1 MTEETIEKAE
11 TLSGKSVIR
20 PLTGTNRER
29 GQPRVMA
36 SSRFVNAVRK
46 SEFSTLPKAL
56 CTYQSMYENNE
67 AISTSIDTTNR
78 FVYKA
83 LYNGKWVSP
92 SGSNVSKAAADFLN
106 YNCNTLSYG
115 TWLEFIKS
123 ACSDLINGFS
133 IANIVTEVRNYGEYS
148 GMRCLRKLSPRNQR
162 TIYGWLWNKNLTEV
176 KGFVQ
181 KPNIR
186 LRKETTNTTDFIG
199 NINFNDLTSLNI
211 HRQQYPVIA
220 SHQMLHFRH
229 NPLDN
234 NPEGQSPLVKCFDAH
249 CHKSLLEE
257 HSVIGI
263 SKDFA
268 GMLVVRVP
276 SEFIERA
283 NNEEDYPNEALEY
296 TQLQDDASNL
306 QNGESSMILLSS
318 DVDPITKTPD
328 YDIQF
333 KGIDGGGKNYE
344 VTKLLD
350 HFNKAIYNTF
360 NTGFLLLGQGA
371 SGSYALSSNQKD
383 MHSFFVQD
391 IINEKVDVLNN
402 QLAPRL
408 LMANDIYLSYKD
420 MPYFEPADP
429 DEASLDEVGKFIQ
442 RAASVGKLTKDA
454 TEYWYKKTGTPID
467 GIDEL
472 DFTPDITSR
481 AGEGFGTSGNGTSNQ
496 QNSETNLENKSLKKF
511 SVDGDRIINTET
523 DKVVNFDQLDENGDY
538 KE

>member
-1 MTEETIEKAE
+1 MTEQTIEKAE
-11 TLSGKSVIR
+11 TIGGKSVVR
-20 PLTGTNRER
+20 PLTGTNMER
-29 GQPRVMA
+29 GQPRIMT

-56 CTYQSMYENNE
+56 CTYQAMYENNE

-78 FVYKA
+78 FVVKA
-83 LYNGKWVSP
+83 LYNGKWVAP
-92 SGSNVSKAAADFLN
+92 TGSNAGKLAADFLN
-106 YNCNTLSYG
+106 YNCRNLSYG

-123 ACSDLINGFS
+123 SCSDLINGFS

-148 GMRCLRKLSPRNQR
+148 GMRCLNKLSPRNQR
-162 TIYGWLWNKNLTEV
+162 TIYGWLWNKNFTEL
-176 KGFVQ
+176 KGVVQ
-181 KPNIR
+181 KPNVR
-186 LRKETTNTTDFIG
+186 QNKNPTTRDFIG
-199 NINFNDLTSLNI
+199 NVNFNDLTSLNLR
-211 HRQQYPVIA
+211 RQQYPVIQ
-220 SHQMLHFRH
+220 SYQMLHFRH
-229 NPLDN
+229 DPLDN

-249 CHKSLLEE
+249 CHKTLLEE

-276 SEFIERA
+276 SELIERA
-283 NNEEDYPNEALEY
+283 NNPTDYPNEAIEY
-296 TQLQDDASNL
+296 QNLQTDAANL
-306 QNGESSMILLSS
+306 QNGKSSFILLSS
-318 DVDPITKTPD
+318 DTDPTTRTPD

-350 HFNKAIYNTF
+350 HFNKSVYNTF

-391 IINEKVDVLNN
+391 IITEKVDVLNN

-408 LMANDIYLSYKD
+408 LMANDIQLSYKD
-420 MPYFEPADP
+420 MPVFVPADP

-442 RAASVGKLTKDA
+442 RAASVGKLTKEA
-454 TEYWYKKTGTPID
+454 TEYWYSKTGTPTE
-467 GIDEL
+467 GIDDLE
-472 DFTPDITSR
+472 FTSDTTSR
-481 AGEGFGTSGNGTSNQ
+481 AGEGFGTSGNGLDNQ
-496 QNSETNLENKSLKKF
+496 QNSETNLDNKALKKF
-511 SVDGDRIINTET
+511 IVDGDRIINTET